1 MKRKIISLVLAAA
14 VLMSLTA
21 CDNAPAESSES
32 ATETTLD
39 MEQAIRD
46 LDEYIGGYGV
56 AFRMSSDEYPE
67 QNIIYDFTGDGY
79 DDVITDIQHGSGYV
93 VVTIVLY
100 DVYNQVFYTLGEMD
114 HSYTIKSFEDGVL
127 NVEEYIYPDSY
138 TTGTV
143 EFINDELVFI
153 PASSVR
159 EPVDE
164 EYAWQLQTIYDNIDV
179 WRLSDEDNVEPDWY
193 CVYAI
198 TDFDQDGLLEVCKRA
213 EYNNGPVTQLWIYEV
228 TSDGS
233 IVELESDLEDPS
245 VDYRSSNYP
254 DFSIGLP
261 VSYYQDGGVY
271 RYLVHDCHS
280 YGITCVYNDYGY
292 LSIQDNRI
300 VFDVV
305 CTELAEDAG
314 TVMTYYDADGNE
326 ISEAEYE
333 ALYNEYN
340 SNADGN
346 AWIRWFFD
354 SEIDMDHIT
363 DSYSSF
369 AG

>member
-21 CDNAPAESSES
+21 CDNAPAESFES

-127 NVEEYIYPDSY
+127 NVEEYVYPDSY

-213 EYNNGPVTQLWIYEV
+213 EYNNGPVTQLWIYE
-228 TSDGS
+228 
-233 IVELESDLEDPS
+233 LLQMAAL
-245 VDYRSSNYP
+245 SSW
-254 DFSIGLP
+254 SLILKI
-261 VSYYQDGGVY
+261 
-271 RYLVHDCHS
+271 L
-280 YGITCVYNDYGY
+280 
-292 LSIQDNRI
+292 L
-300 VFDVV
+300 
-305 CTELAEDAG
+305 L
-314 TVMTYYDADGNE
+314 
-326 ISEAEYE
+326 
-333 ALYNEYN
+333 
-340 SNADGN
+340 
-346 AWIRWFFD
+346 
-354 SEIDMDHIT
+354 IT
-363 DSYSSF
+363 DLRITLTSLSVFRFLIIRTAACTDISF
-369 AG
+369 MTATVTE

>member
-1 MKRKIISLVLAAA
+1 M
-14 VLMSLTA
+14 
-21 CDNAPAESSES
+21 
-32 ATETTLD
+32 
-39 MEQAIRD
+39 
-46 LDEYIGGYGV
+46 
-56 AFRMSSDEYPE
+56 
-67 QNIIYDFTGDGY
+67 
-79 DDVITDIQHGSGYV
+79 
-93 VVTIVLY
+93 
-100 DVYNQVFYTLGEMD
+100 
-114 HSYTIKSFEDGVL
+114 
-127 NVEEYIYPDSY
+127 
-138 TTGTV
+138 
-143 EFINDELVFI
+143 
-153 PASSVR
+153 
-159 EPVDE
+159 
-164 EYAWQLQTIYDNIDV
+164 
-179 WRLSDEDNVEPDWY
+179 
-193 CVYAI
+193 
-198 TDFDQDGLLEVCKRA
+198 
-213 EYNNGPVTQLWIYEV
+213 
-228 TSDGS
+228 
-233 IVELESDLEDPS
+233 
-245 VDYRSSNYP
+245 
-254 DFSIGLP
+254 
-261 VSYYQDGGVY
+261 Y

-305 CTELAEDAG
+305 CMELAEDAG

>member
-1 MKRKIISLVLAAA
+1 M
-14 VLMSLTA
+14 
-21 CDNAPAESSES
+21 
-32 ATETTLD
+32 
-39 MEQAIRD
+39 
-46 LDEYIGGYGV
+46 DEYIGGYGV

-193 CVYAI
+193 CVYA
-198 TDFDQDGLLEVCKRA
+198 
-213 EYNNGPVTQLWIYEV
+213 
-228 TSDGS
+228 
-233 IVELESDLEDPS
+233 
-245 VDYRSSNYP
+245 
-254 DFSIGLP
+254 
-261 VSYYQDGGVY
+261 
-271 RYLVHDCHS
+271 
-280 YGITCVYNDYGY
+280 
-292 LSIQDNRI
+292 
-300 VFDVV
+300 
-305 CTELAEDAG
+305 
-314 TVMTYYDADGNE
+314 
-326 ISEAEYE
+326 
-333 ALYNEYN
+333 
-340 SNADGN
+340 
-346 AWIRWFFD
+346 
-354 SEIDMDHIT
+354 
-363 DSYSSF
+363 
-369 AG
+369 

>member
-1 MKRKIISLVLAAA
+1 MFLPLRS
-14 VLMSLTA
+14 
-21 CDNAPAESSES
+21 
-32 ATETTLD
+32 
-39 MEQAIRD
+39 
-46 LDEYIGGYGV
+46 
-56 AFRMSSDEYPE
+56 
-67 QNIIYDFTGDGY
+67 
-79 DDVITDIQHGSGYV
+79 
-93 VVTIVLY
+93 
-100 DVYNQVFYTLGEMD
+100 
-114 HSYTIKSFEDGVL
+114 
-127 NVEEYIYPDSY
+127 IYPDSY

-228 TSDGS
+228 TADGS

-369 AG
+369 SG